1 LARAT
6 SQRNGTVY
14 ADSTA
19 QGFALNN
26 QTGGVIDAGAGN
38 EGAGFSVE
46 LSEAGND
53 FDIDN
58 DGTIQG
64 RGNAGAGAATAGD
77 GIRLERQRV
86 AGALDGTTTGL
97 FTGTITN
104 SGTIDSEGAN
114 GTVGG
119 FRAVN
124 GVSFQGTLTNE
135 AGGTISGTQ
144 NGVYFGNPTPAGG
157 GDHTGGVVENAGT
170 ISSDSRALNIN
181 AASGVIDAGTGNQ
194 GSGISLQL
202 GVADGDTRNVTVAN
216 AGTVTG
222 RGEALA
228 SGETAGLRFF
238 NGAGA
243 GTTATVIGT
252 VENSGTITSESSAAI
267 LVEGVTLTPTI
278 LNTGTLTGTRSVDAS
293 SAGGGINVEN
303 QAGTLNGDF
312 VGSDFADTLAF
323 TGGTSTLTD
332 DVTNGVAVSVANGST
347 LIVDG
352 ARSIDG
358 TFVQNGASVFDLGQ
372 DSLTVSGDAN
382 LAAGNAVTVNV
393 PVDVSGLTV
402 GQSIAVISETGD
414 GTNNNATVS
423 VVENSFLLDFDVASD
438 AVSVTPVAADLAATS
453 NDNNI
458 SALGGGIAQAI
469 GANVLPTAVFAA
481 LDGVSS
487 DAEFESAAATLLPSL
502 NDGVTREIF
511 ETGKFASRR
520 LETLRG
526 DRTRGVWG
534 EVFGRTAE
542 QDSSSVSVAGYDA
555 DTFGIAVGASLP
567 LTDTLTGGVNITYAS
582 IDIENDGVGSAQSDV
597 DNYRIAGTL
606 GYRAGSIFA
615 NGELGYSVSS
625 VDTTRSSVA
634 GPVSGD
640 YDVDG
645 FDASATVGYDLN
657 AGASTITP
665 TVGLRYARFSA
676 DDFRENGGLNLR
688 VDQDDVEY
696 LEGVIGL
703 SAKTTTQIGGV
714 TVTPSI
720 RGAYVYDFVGDE
732 RSPTASFAG
741 ATPVELRS
749 DDPSQSR
756 FELGLGLDAQV
767 SERVSLGLGY
777 EGAFAS
783 DYESHGGV
791 LRLSIKF

>member
-1 LARAT
+1 MNNTGRIVGT
-6 SQRNGTVY
+6 GNQRNGTVY
-14 ADSTA
+14 ADGTA
-19 QGFALNN
+19 NN
-26 QTGGVIDAGAGN
+26 
-38 EGAGFSVE
+38 F
-46 LSEAGND
+46 
-53 FDIDN
+53 
-58 DGTIQG
+58 TI
-64 RGNAGAGAATAGD
+64 A
-77 GIRLERQRV
+77 
-86 AGALDGTTTGL
+86 
-97 FTGTITN
+97 
-104 SGTIDSEGAN
+104 
-114 GTVGG
+114 
-119 FRAVN
+119 
-124 GVSFQGTLTNE
+124 
-135 AGGTISGTQ
+135 
-144 NGVYFGNPTPAGG
+144 
-157 GDHTGGVVENAGT
+157 
-170 ISSDSRALNIN
+170 N